1 MIEIRLFRDPETKK
15 LLLAFSL
22 ILAGLLAAALLFALS
37 GRHHLKRAMVDSQAS
52 LIGAIVKEYPE
63 AEKDLLQAIMHRD
76 SEAGFRGK
84 EILARYGITVED
96 LELETPWMRDLFRY
110 NTATLLLLPLLA
122 GAAFAVVALLFFR
135 KQRREIRGIARYA
148 EKIGR
153 GDYSLDI
160 RDNREGDLS
169 ILKNEIYKLTTLLR
183 EQAGALQQEKILLA
197 DALADISHQLKT
209 PLTSLSVLNDLL
221 SEDPAEEER
230 ALFLGRMRAQL
241 DRIEWLVS
249 SLLKLSRLD
258 AGAVTMKCE
267 PVFVG
272 ALVEKAL
279 DQLSIPLEI
288 KALRLTVEGD
298 AAVSFAG
305 DPRWS
310 AEALINIIKNCI
322 EHTPENGQLQI
333 RYEQNPLY
341 TVIKISDSGS
351 GIAPEDLP
359 HIFSRFYKGKGAAP
373 DQVGI
378 GLAMARAI
386 IEKQGGDLTVHSEG
400 GCGSEFTI
408 KFYR

>member
-84 EILARYGITVED
+84 EILARHGITVED
-96 LELETPWMRDLFRY
+96 LEPETPGCKIFSLQYRY
-110 NTATLLLLPLLA
+110 PCLCPLLA
-122 GAAFAVVALLFFR
+122 GRRLRRRPAFLP

-341 TVIKISDSGS
+341 TVIEISDSGS

-359 HIFSRFYKGKGAAP
+359 IS
-373 DQVGI
+373 
-378 GLAMARAI
+378 LAVSTRVKVPLRSGRYRPGHGPGDHREAGRRSYRA
-386 IEKQGGDLTVHSEG
+386 
-400 GCGSEFTI
+400 
-408 KFYR
+408 